1 MIKQHWCRLGGII
14 VAIML
19 LIAAFLFL
27 WACGPREKTIEL
39 EFHEGT
45 DMEAVPSPD
54 GRQIALQLWQHIWIL
69 DVDSGEARPLTNPI
83 TPPDEHWFPRWS
95 PDGSSIVFYSLR
107 SDAGL
112 FVVPASG
119 GIPRLLTDGE
129 FDFWPSWSPD
139 GKIIVFERWGGL
151 YTILAKGGT
160 PKRITAD
167 TIQAQH
173 PAWSPDGKWIAFNSS
188 GHLSIIS
195 PDGSSIKQVTA
206 GDSDRAPSW
215 SPDCKNLFFISERSG
230 LPQVWS
236 VSLESGEPKQLT
248 EEPEV
253 YIFAP
258 QWLSGREVLVYT
270 AGGKIHTLDP
280 NAGAKDIIPF
290 TARLTLSRKPYK
302 RRRTKI
308 PQPGERLP
316 VRGIYRPVSSP
327 DGKHIAFAALGDIWM
342 SHEDGSVEQLTSGRA
357 DDCDP
362 SWSPDGRS
370 ICFVSNRTGDY
381 QVWVVEVRDR
391 ELRQVT
397 DTPGDAETPLW
408 HPSGETIV
416 FTHSTRPPLKIV
428 PATGGIPKPVVK
440 TSGMDVRPIGWL
452 PDDQSLVY
460 SRLSYN
466 QKTYETKTTIERVS
480 LDGKSLPI
488 QVDVPGQAAF
498 AVLSPK
504 GDKLAYV
511 SHGELWVRPVGQDA
525 IGKLLIP
532 GPAFFPSW
540 SGDNQ
545 ILFVSAGKLM
555 RVDVETGEISQISL
569 DLSYKVEP
577 STGSLLIR
585 NARLLTPEPK
595 EGLWDLFIE
604 NGRIKS
610 IEKSSDNRKRADRE
624 LDVEGR
630 TVIPG
635 LFDIHSHIF
644 RRFPAEGHLYWGV
657 TSVGGAGGPG
667 HWIVTQQEAIR
678 SGRRLGPRIFPACG
692 FVVPS
697 AMNAF
702 PQFLRIKTQDQLER
716 YLDHLIGLE
725 ATQVKCFNRRD
736 PWVEAVAVSAA
747 HKRGLPTLSH
757 FIRPASV
764 AAGQDRKEHAFYF
777 SGDGGAGVRFQQD
790 VIEILRK
797 TNMTIST
804 TITFPFVATKQ
815 GRERVANALSLPD
828 VSSFLPPAQ
837 IKKLRRQI
845 ERKVPEAINLEWT
858 RVQEASK
865 ANVLGAR
872 NAGIRIVVGTDYT
885 IFLGFIAVHW
895 EMEFLVEAGLS
906 PLEALRAATQD
917 VAATLG
923 LEGQLGI
930 IAPGAIA
937 DLVVLEADPLDDI
950 RNTQKIHSVIKDGNI
965 VDRDALLK
973 EMQKW
978 AKHKIRQ

>member
-1 MIKQHWCRLGGII
+1 
-14 VAIML
+14 
-19 LIAAFLFL
+19 
-27 WACGPREKTIEL
+27 
-39 EFHEGT
+39 
-45 DMEAVPSPD
+45 MEAVPSPD

-69 DVDSGEARPLTNPI
+69 DLDSSEARPLTDPI

-119 GIPRLLTDGE
+119 GTPSLLTEGE

-139 GKIIVFERWGGL
+139 GKTIVFERLGGL
-151 YTILAKGGT
+151 YIIPAEGGT
-160 PKRITAD
+160 PERITAD
-167 TIQAQH
+167 TIQAGN
-173 PAWSPDGKWIAFNSS
+173 PAWSPDGKWIAFSSS

-195 PDGSSIKQVTA
+195 PDGSSIKQVTT
-206 GDSDRAPSW
+206 GESDRAPSW
-215 SPDCKNLFFISERSG
+215 SPDNKSLFFISDQSG
-230 LPQVWS
+230 LPQVWT
-236 VSLESGEPKQLT
+236 VFFENGEPRKLT
-248 EEPEV
+248 DESDLYE
-253 YIFAP
+253 FAP
-258 QWLSGREVLVYT
+258 QWMPGRNVLVYT
-270 AGGKIHTLDP
+270 AGGKIHALDP
-280 NAGAKDIIPF
+280 NTGTKDIIPF
-290 TARLTLSRKPYK
+290 NARLTLSRKPYK
-302 RRRTKI
+302 RRRPRI

-316 VRGIYRPVSSP
+316 ARGIYRSVSSP
-327 DGKHIAFAALGDIWM
+327 DGKRIAFAALGDIWLRR
-342 SHEDGSVEQLTSGRA
+342 EDGSVEQLTSGSA

-381 QVWVVEVRDR
+381 QVWVVEVRGR

-397 DTPGDAETPLW
+397 DTPGYDAETPLW
-408 HPSGETIV
+408 HPSGESIV
-416 FTHSTRPPLKIV
+416 FTHTSRPPLKIIQ
-428 PATGGIPKPVVK
+428 ATGGMPKPIVK
-440 TSGMDVRPIGWL
+440 TSGMNVRPIGWL

-466 QKTYETKTTIERVS
+466 RKTYEMKTTIERVN

-498 AVLSPK
+498 SALSPK

-511 SHGELWVRPVGQDA
+511 SHGELWIRPVGQDA
-525 IGKLLIP
+525 ISKLLIP
-532 GPAFFPSW
+532 GPAFYPSW

-555 RVDVETGEISQISL
+555 RVNVETGIISQISH

-585 NARLLTPEPK
+585 NARLLTPDPK
-595 EGLWDLFIE
+595 EGLWDLYIKD
-604 NGRIKS
+604 GRISS
-610 IEKSSDNRKRADRE
+610 IEKSSDKRRRADRE

-630 TVIPG
+630 TIIPG

-644 RRFPAEGHLYWGV
+644 RRFPAEGQLYWGV
-657 TSVGGAGGPG
+657 TSVSGAGGPG

-702 PQFLRIKTQDQLER
+702 PQFFRIKTQDQLER
-716 YLDHLIGLE
+716 FLDHLIGLE

-736 PWVEAVAVSAA
+736 PWVEAAAISAA

-764 AAGQDRKEHAFYF
+764 AAGQDRKEHAFYY
-777 SGDGGAGVRFQQD
+777 SWGGGAGVRFQQD
-790 VIEILRK
+790 IIEILRK
-797 TNMTIST
+797 AKMTIST

-815 GRERVANALSLPD
+815 GRERVANALSLPE

-837 IKKLRRQI
+837 IKRLRRQI
-845 ERKVPEAINLEWT
+845 ERKVPEATNLEWT
-858 RVQEASK
+858 RMQDASK
-865 ANVLGAR
+865 ANVLSAR
-872 NAGIRIVVGTDYT
+872 NAGIKIVVGTDYT
-885 IFLGFIAVHW
+885 VFVGYIAVHW
-895 EMEFLVEAGLS
+895 EMEFLVEAGFS
-906 PLEALRAATQD
+906 PVEALRAATQD
-917 VAATLG
+917 AAATLG

-930 IAPGAIA
+930 IAPGAVA

-950 RNTQKIHSVIKDGNI
+950 RNTQKIHRIIKDGNI
-965 VDRDALLK
+965 VDRDTLLK
-973 EMQKW
+973 EMQK
-978 AKHKIRQ
+978 

>member
-1 MIKQHWCRLGGII
+1 MIRQHGCRLGGIMA
-14 VAIML
+14 AITL
-19 LIAAFLFL
+19 LIAVLLTF

-69 DVDSGEARPLTNPI
+69 DVDSGEARLLTNPI

-112 FVVPASG
+112 FEVPALG
-119 GIPRLLTDGE
+119 GMPRLLTDGE

-151 YTILAKGGT
+151 YTIPAEGGT
-160 PKRITAD
+160 PERITAD
-167 TIQAQH
+167 GIQAGN
-173 PAWSPDGKWIAFNSS
+173 PAWSPDGKWIAFSSS

-195 PDGSSIKQVTA
+195 PDGSSIKKVTT

-215 SPDCKNLFFISERSG
+215 SPDNNSLFFISNRSG
-230 LPQVWS
+230 LPQVWT
-236 VSLESGEPKQLT
+236 VFLEDGEPRKLT
-248 EEPEV
+248 EESDLYE
-253 YIFAP
+253 FAP
-258 QWLSGREVLVYT
+258 QWMRGRNVLVYT

-280 NAGAKDIIPF
+280 ASGAKDIIQF
-290 TARLTLSRKPYK
+290 RARLTLSRKPF
-302 RRRTKI
+302 RRRRPKI

-327 DGKHIAFAALGDIWM
+327 DGQHIAFAALGDIWM
-342 SHEDGSVEQLTSGRA
+342 SHEDGSVEQLTSGRS

-381 QVWVVEVRDR
+381 QVWTVNAKDR
-391 ELRQVT
+391 TLSQLT
-397 DTPGDAETPLW
+397 DTQGDDAETPLW
-408 HPSGETIV
+408 HPSGESIV
-416 FTHSTRPPLKIV
+416 FTHTSRPPLKIV
-428 PATGGIPKPVVK
+428 PATGGMPKPVVK
-440 TSGMDVRPIGWL
+440 TFGMDVRPIGWL

-460 SRLSYN
+460 SRLSYS
-466 QKTYETKTTIERVS
+466 QKTYEMKTTIERVN

-488 QVDVPGQAAF
+488 LVDVPGQAEF

-511 SHGELWVRPVGQDA
+511 SHGELWVRPIGQDA

-540 SGDNQ
+540 SEDNQ
-545 ILFVSAGKLM
+545 ILYVSAGKLM
-555 RVDVETGEISQISL
+555 RVNVDTREISQISL

-585 NARLLTPEPK
+585 NTRLLTPDPK
-595 EGLWDLFIE
+595 EGLWDLYIKD
-604 NGRIKS
+604 GRIKS
-610 IEKSSDNRKRADRE
+610 IEKNGNLSRNADRE

-635 LFDIHSHIF
+635 LFDAHGHVF

-657 TSVGGAGGPG
+657 TSLVGAGSPG
-667 HWIVTQQEAIR
+667 HWLVTQQEAIR
-678 SGRRLGPRIFPACG
+678 SGRRVGPRIFPACG
-692 FVVPS
+692 FVVPRW
-697 AMNAF
+697 MNAF
-702 PQFLRIKTQDQLER
+702 PQFLRVKTQDQLER
-716 YLDHLIGLE
+716 YIDHLIGLGV
-725 ATQVKCFNRRD
+725 TQVKNHARRD
-736 PWVEAVAVSAA
+736 PWIEAATVSAA
-747 HKRGLPTLSH
+747 HRHGLPVQSH

-764 AAGQDRKEHAFYF
+764 AAGLDRKEHAWYYD
-777 SGDGGAGVRFQQD
+777 SQGGATERFQQD
-790 VIEILRK
+790 VIEIMQKAGITLD
-797 TNMTIST
+797 T
-804 TITFPFVATKQ
+804 TFIFPFHLTQQ
-815 GRERVANALSLPD
+815 GCARLADAISRPEI
-828 VSSFLPPAQ
+828 SSFLSPAQ
-837 IKKLRRQI
+837 IERFRRQI
-845 ERKVPEAINLEWT
+845 ERKIPEVINLEWK
-858 RVQEASK
+858 RVLEASK
-865 ANVLGAR
+865 VNVAAAHK
-872 NAGIRIVVGTDYT
+872 AGIRIVIGTDFSP
-885 IFLGFIAVHW
+885 FLGFVAVHW
-895 EMEFLVEAGLS
+895 EMEFLVEAGFS
-906 PLEALRAATQD
+906 PLEALRAATRD
-917 VAATLG
+917 AAAVLG

-930 IAPGAIA
+930 IAPGAVA

-965 VDRDALLK
+965 IDRDALLK
-973 EMQKW
+973 EMQK
-978 AKHKIRQ
+978 